1 MPYSKKKVNN
11 CLNIRDLRALARKNL
26 PDAMFHYMDGA
37 ADDEITLA
45 RNTQAFNNYELMPNY
60 LVDVEAVKLETE
72 IFGQKLDLPFF
83 LSPTG
88 MNRLFH
94 HEKELAVA
102 RVADSF
108 GTLYS
113 LSTVAT
119 SSIEEISAAIDGP
132 KMFQIYIHKDEGLTK
147 EFVQRSKACGYQAL
161 CLTVDVPTAGNR
173 ERELFYGMSMPPKLR
188 YGNIIDFL
196 KHPTWT
202 SKLLLHPDFKLANVV
217 ARKDVI
223 GKGVISLMDYF
234 NTQLIPNVTWDHAQW
249 LIEEWGGPFAIKGL
263 LTKEDAIKAQNI
275 GASAV
280 MISNHGGRQLD
291 STPAPVDCVAGIR
304 DAVGDD
310 LELIVDGGIR
320 RGTDV
325 LKALAL
331 GANAVSIGR
340 AYLFGL
346 AAGGEFGVLRALSLL
361 KDEVARGM
369 ALLGTPTIKDIGSKH
384 VRLSKTSVK
393 S

>member
-1 MPYSKKKVNN
+1 
-11 CLNIRDLRALARKNL
+11 
-26 PDAMFHYMDGA
+26 
-37 ADDEITLA
+37 
-45 RNTQAFNNYELMPNY
+45 
-60 LVDVEAVKLETE
+60 
-72 IFGQKLDLPFF
+72 
-83 LSPTG
+83 
-88 MNRLFH
+88 
-94 HEKELAVA
+94 
-102 RVADSF
+102 
-108 GTLYS
+108 
-113 LSTVAT
+113 
-119 SSIEEISAAIDGP
+119 
-132 KMFQIYIHKDEGLTK
+132 
-147 EFVQRSKACGYQAL
+147 
-161 CLTVDVPTAGNR
+161 
-173 ERELFYGMSMPPKLR
+173 MPPKLR

-202 SKLLLHPDFKLANVV
+202 SKLLMHPDFKLANVV

-263 LTKEDAIKAQNI
+263 LTKEDAIKAKNI

-291 STPAPVDCVAGIR
+291 STPAPVDCVAEIR

-369 ALLGTPTIKDIGSKH
+369 ALLGTPTVKDIGSKH

>member
-1 MPYSKKKVNN
+1 
-11 CLNIRDLRALARKNL
+11 
-26 PDAMFHYMDGA
+26 
-37 ADDEITLA
+37 
-45 RNTQAFNNYELMPNY
+45 MPNY

-132 KMFQIYIHKDEGLTK
+132 KMFQIYIHKDEGLTR
-147 EFVQRSKACGYQAL
+147 EFVQRSKDSGFAAL

-202 SKLLLHPDFKLANVV
+202 SKLFMHPDFKLANVV

-263 LTKEDAIKAQNI
+263 LTKEDAIKAKNI

-291 STPAPVDCVAGIR
+291 STPAPVDCVAEIR

-369 ALLGTPTIKDIGSKH
+369 ALLGTPTVKDIGSKH

>member
-1 MPYSKKKVNN
+1 
-11 CLNIRDLRALARKNL
+11 
-26 PDAMFHYMDGA
+26 
-37 ADDEITLA
+37 
-45 RNTQAFNNYELMPNY
+45 
-60 LVDVEAVKLETE
+60 
-72 IFGQKLDLPFF
+72 
-83 LSPTG
+83 
-88 MNRLFH
+88 
-94 HEKELAVA
+94 
-102 RVADSF
+102 
-108 GTLYS
+108 
-113 LSTVAT
+113 
-119 SSIEEISAAIDGP
+119 
-132 KMFQIYIHKDEGLTK
+132 
-147 EFVQRSKACGYQAL
+147 
-161 CLTVDVPTAGNR
+161 
-173 ERELFYGMSMPPKLR
+173 MSMPPKLR
-188 YGNIIDFL
+188 YGNIVDFL

-234 NTQLIPNVTWDHAQW
+234 NTQLIPNVTWEHAEW
-249 LIEEWGGPFAIKGL
+249 LIEQWGGPFAIKGL

-291 STPAPVDCVAGIR
+291 SAPAPVDCVAEIR
-304 DAVGDD
+304 DAVGDS

-361 KDEVARGM
+361 RDEVIRDM
-369 ALLGTPTIKDIGSKH
+369 ALLGTPTVQDIGSKN
-384 VRLSKTSVK
+384 VRLSKTPIK